1 MFLRSEFWRAIHQ
14 LMEAE
19 NRQIEIFIHHN
30 HSRGVAR
37 EALLRSIIL
46 RYTIAP
52 YVVRNGFVHTDDPRN
67 APHKQCDLLVYDP
80 SIHQPYYQIEELVV
94 APKEAAKAIVE
105 VKSDLDAEQFQLV
118 RNMNA
123 YARSVEQ
130 PLLSFN
136 YSGWLLS
143 NFMDAVLPLA
153 EDIVS
158 LPVGLVVHDQN
169 YLAIRPQD
177 WKEPIYFIVDF
188 SRAPPDQ
195 GLAMATAYFVNLYE
209 LILRNRRI
217 TEDMIIG
224 WLRNTLTIVPNEAK
238 QWFRSDG
245 QPHHLAEYPN

>member
-14 LMEAE
+14 MMEAE
-19 NRQIEIFIHHN
+19 NRQIDIFIHQN

-52 YVVRNGFVHTDDPRN
+52 NVVRTGFVHTDDPKN
-67 APHKQCDLLVYDP
+67 APHKQCDLLVYNP
-80 SIHQPYYQIEELVV
+80 SIHQPYYQVDELVV
-94 APKEAAKAIVE
+94 VPKEATKAIVE

-118 RNMNA
+118 RTMNA
-123 YARSVEQ
+123 YAQEVEQ

-143 NFMDAVLPLA
+143 NFMDAVLPYA
-153 EDIVS
+153 GDIIS
-158 LPVGLVVHDQN
+158 LPVGLVVHDRN
-169 YLAIRPQD
+169 YLAIRPQVCAA
-177 WKEPIYFIVDF
+177 PIYFIVDF

-209 LILRNRRI
+209 LILRNERI
-217 TEDMIIG
+217 TEEMIMG

-238 QWFRSDG
+238 QWFGSDG
-245 QPHHLAEYPN
+245 NTHHI